1 MALDRPPPLFS
12 LSLSLTARKMHGRPG
27 KAPTPEEEKALALKA
42 AKLRYTKE
50 ALEVNAKLLEANP
63 EYLTAW
69 NYIKF
74 AVEHILSHSETDTE
88 IDPDFIKSIYSEELR
103 VTERALAKN
112 YRSYGAW
119 YHCKWVLSKG
129 HSSLDQELQLL
140 GVFLKKDSRNF
151 HAWNYR
157 RFVAALKNRSDEEE
171 LHFTT
176 DLINE
181 NFSNYSS
188 WHNRSV
194 IMSHLLEKRA
204 QGSFSKEKVLTEE
217 YDLVH
222 QALFTNP
229 DNQSGWFYHLWL
241 LEQTVKVENPLLVLP
256 GHLMVLILMYQ
267 QMVSWILVLHLL
279 SQAVEGVS
287 SSTITVQ
294 SVHNT
299 NKDLIWSP
307 LSTNNSGSS
316 QAWVTHLTFHK
327 ENLHSLQTHPVKV
340 NLGHSQGIMSL
351 SGFHHCLP
359 THFEF
364 TVLIQPHGSQ
374 HAEMES
380 AEMISWG
387 DENFHTGET
396 HLQEPTQ
403 IKNFDQLRNSEV
415 NESTASKWSAETIV
429 NEIALFRELLSEINW
444 YLMLARL
451 LTTHDAMMSYD
462 QTLETCKMV
471 HSEEVKELYSDL
483 MTLDPLHSKYY
494 KDEYSLVVLKQLTS
508 SLESLL
514 RHCCHYRDS
523 ASSGTNN
530 YICLRLNNL
539 SLSHIGS
546 IEKLLWVQMLDLS
559 YNQLSSIEGLQARQL
574 LSCLNLSNNK
584 MGSFS
589 ALEPLKLLKSLKVLD
604 ISYNE
609 IGAHAVDTRRYLCSS
624 PLSHIVGGDWNFG
637 EFVISGVNVTNYWE
651 AFAIFKDSKL
661 TQLDII
667 GNVVAEEEFKLFL
680 VKILPALNWLNGV
693 ELH

>member
-1 MALDRPPPLFS
+1 MMCFVHLYRFGRKYENSIKKGTKADPPCENCVSWLKRAFLRSSERGVCFRVLRSSEHLNRRAS
-12 LSLSLTARKMHGRPG
+12 LGLRTEASSFW
-27 KAPTPEEEKALALKA
+27 LKQA
-42 AKLRYTKE
+42 FLRSSE
-50 ALEVNAKLLEANP
+50 AFLCLVNAKLLKANP

-69 NYIKF
+69 NFRKF
-74 AVEHILSHSETDTE
+74 AVEHILSHSKTDTE
-88 IDPDFIKSIYSEELR
+88 IDPDSIKSIYSEELR
-103 VTERALAKN
+103 VNSIYMHTESALAKN

-119 YHCKWVLSKG
+119 YHRTWVLSKG
-129 HSSLDQELQLL
+129 HSSVDRELQLL

-157 RFVAALKNRSDEEE
+157 RFVAALKIRSDEEE

-176 DLINE
+176 DFINE

-188 WHNRSV
+188 WHNCRIFLKGES
-194 IMSHLLEKRA
+194 S
-204 QGSFSKEKVLTEE
+204 
-217 YDLVH
+217 DLVH
-222 QALFTNP
+222 QALFTDP
-229 DNQSGWFYHLWL
+229 DDQSGWFYHLWL
-241 LEQTVKVENPLLVLP
+241 LEKTIKVENPLLVSTWPPHGSNLNVSADGFLDTCASSP
-256 GHLMVLILMYQ
+256 VTGFHLNSGIIPLILYFNE
-267 QMVSWILVLHLL
+267 
-279 SQAVEGVS
+279 AVEGVS

-316 QAWVTHLTFHK
+316 QAWV
-327 ENLHSLQTHPVKV
+327 S
-340 NLGHSQGIMSL
+340 LGHSQGIVPL
-351 SGFHHCLP
+351 SGFHHSHP

-374 HAEMES
+374 HAEMKS

-396 HLQEPTQ
+396 HLLEPTQ
-403 IKNFDQLRNSEV
+403 IKFFGQLRNSEV
-415 NESTASKWSAETIV
+415 NDKIGK
-429 NEIALFRELLSEINW
+429 
-444 YLMLARL
+444 LMLARL
-451 LTTHDAMMSYD
+451 LTAHDAMMSYD
-462 QTLETCKMV
+462 KTPETCKMV
-471 HSEEVKELYSDL
+471 HSEE
-483 MTLDPLHSKYY
+483 
-494 KDEYSLVVLKQLTS
+494 LTS

-539 SLSHIGS
+539 SLPHIGS

-559 YNQLSSIEGLQARQL
+559 HSQLSSIEGLQAMQL

-589 ALEPLKLLKSLKVLD
+589 ALEPLTLLKSLKVLD

-624 PLSHIVGGDWNFG
+624 PLSHRVGSDWSFG
-637 EFVISGVNVTNYWE
+637 EFAISGVNVTNYWE

-667 GNVVAEEEFKLFL
+667 GNVVAEEEFKCFL
-680 VKILPALNWLNGV
+680 VKILPALNWLDGV
-693 ELH
+693 ELHDSTFLILFLIRLSCSLFSYNLPKKTCFFIR

>member
-1 MALDRPPPLFS
+1 
-12 LSLSLTARKMHGRPG
+12 MHGRPS

-42 AKLRYTKE
+42 AKLRQ
-50 ALEVNAKLLEANP
+50 
-63 EYLTAW
+63 
-69 NYIKF
+69 
-74 AVEHILSHSETDTE
+74 S
-88 IDPDFIKSIYSEELR
+88 
-103 VTERALAKN
+103 
-112 YRSYGAW
+112 
-119 YHCKWVLSKG
+119 G

-151 HAWNYR
+151 HAWNYQ

-181 NFSNYSS
+181 NFSHYSS

-194 IMSHLLEKRA
+194 ILSHLLEKRA

-217 YDLVH
+217 I
-222 QALFTNP
+222 LF
-229 DNQSGWFYHLWL
+229 
-241 LEQTVKVENPLLVLP
+241 
-256 GHLMVLILMYQ
+256 
-267 QMVSWILVLHLL
+267 
-279 SQAVEGVS
+279 EGVS

-294 SVHNT
+294 SFPSLGNT
-299 NKDLIWSP
+299 FNF
-307 LSTNNSGSS
+307 S
-316 QAWVTHLTFHK
+316 Q
-327 ENLHSLQTHPVKV
+327 ENLHSLQTHPVMV
-340 NLGHSQGIMSL
+340 SLGHSQGIVSL

-380 AEMISWG
+380 AEMISWR

-444 YLMLARL
+444 
-451 LTTHDAMMSYD
+451 
-462 QTLETCKMV
+462 
-471 HSEEVKELYSDL
+471 
-483 MTLDPLHSKYY
+483 
-494 KDEYSLVVLKQLTS
+494 
-508 SLESLL
+508 
-514 RHCCHYRDS
+514 DS

-559 YNQLSSIEGLQARQL
+559 HNQLSSIEGLQAMQL
-574 LSCLNLSNNK
+574 FSCLNLSNNK

-589 ALEPLKLLKSLKVLD
+589 ALEPLKLLKPLKVLD

-609 IGAHAVDTRRYLCSS
+609 IGAHAVDTR
-624 PLSHIVGGDWNFG
+624 
-637 EFVISGVNVTNYWE
+637 SGVSVTNYWE

-680 VKILPALNWLNGV
+680 VKILPALNWLDGV

>member
-1 MALDRPPPLFS
+1 M
-12 LSLSLTARKMHGRPG
+12 
-27 KAPTPEEEKALALKA
+27 
-42 AKLRYTKE
+42 
-50 ALEVNAKLLEANP
+50 
-63 EYLTAW
+63 
-69 NYIKF
+69 
-74 AVEHILSHSETDTE
+74 
-88 IDPDFIKSIYSEELR
+88 KSIYSKELR
-103 VTERALAKN
+103 VVDRACIGKELLVL
-112 YRSYGAW
+112 S
-119 YHCKWVLSKG
+119 VLSKG
-129 HSSLDQELQLL
+129 HSSVDRELLLL
-140 GVFLKKDSRNF
+140 GVFVKKDSRNF

-194 IMSHLLEKRA
+194 ILSHLQEKRA

-229 DNQSGWFYHLWL
+229 DDQSGWFYHLWL

-256 GHLMVLILMYQ
+256 GHLVVLILMYQ

-279 SQAVEGVS
+279 SQ
-287 SSTITVQ
+287 
-294 SVHNT
+294 
-299 NKDLIWSP
+299 
-307 LSTNNSGSS
+307 
-316 QAWVTHLTFHK
+316 
-327 ENLHSLQTHPVKV
+327 
-340 NLGHSQGIMSL
+340 GIVSL

-364 TVLIQPHGSQ
+364 AVLIQPHGSQ

-387 DENFHTGET
+387 GDNFHTGET

-415 NESTASKWSAETIV
+415 NESTASKWSTETIV

-444 YLMLARL
+444 KADAGHIGTALDFQNRGSLTAFAASKQLYCLSNVPLFSSAGYCNKIGKLMLARL

-462 QTLETCKMV
+462 KTPETCKMV
-471 HSEEVKELYSDL
+471 HFEEVKELYSDL
-483 MTLDPLHSKYY
+483 MTLDPPHSQYY
-494 KDEYSLVVLKQLTS
+494 KDEYSFVVLKQLTS
-508 SLESLL
+508 SPESLL

-539 SLSHIGS
+539 SLSHIRS
-546 IEKLLWVQMLDLS
+546 IEKLLWAQMLDLS
-559 YNQLSSIEGLQARQL
+559 HNQLSSIEGLQAMQL

-589 ALEPLKLLKSLKVLD
+589 ALEPLKLLRSLKVLD

-624 PLSHIVGGDWNFG
+624 PLSHIVGSDWNFG
-637 EFVISGVNVTNYWE
+637 EFVISGVNVTNY
-651 AFAIFKDSKL
+651 
-661 TQLDII
+661 
-667 GNVVAEEEFKLFL
+667 
-680 VKILPALNWLNGV
+680 
-693 ELH
+693 

>member
-1 MALDRPPPLFS
+1 M
-12 LSLSLTARKMHGRPG
+12 
-27 KAPTPEEEKALALKA
+27 
-42 AKLRYTKE
+42 
-50 ALEVNAKLLEANP
+50 
-63 EYLTAW
+63 
-69 NYIKF
+69 
-74 AVEHILSHSETDTE
+74 
-88 IDPDFIKSIYSEELR
+88 
-103 VTERALAKN
+103 TERALAKN
-112 YRSYGAW
+112 FRSYGAW

-151 HAWNYR
+151 HAWNYQ
-157 RFVAALKNRSDEEE
+157 RFVAPLKNRSDEEE

-181 NFSNYSS
+181 NFSHYSS

-194 IMSHLLEKRA
+194 ILSHLLEKRA

-229 DNQSGWFYHLWL
+229 NDQSGWFYHLWL
-241 LEQTVKVENPLLVLP
+241 LEQTVKMENPLLVLP
-256 GHLMVLILMYQ
+256 GHLVVLILMYQ

-279 SQAVEGVS
+279 SQVKGVS
-287 SSTITVQ
+287 S

-316 QAWVTHLTFHK
+316 QAWV
-327 ENLHSLQTHPVKV
+327 S
-340 NLGHSQGIMSL
+340 LGHSQGIVSL

-364 TVLIQPHGSQ
+364 AVLIQPHGSQ

-396 HLQEPTQ
+396 HLQELTQ

-444 YLMLARL
+444 YLMLPRL

-462 QTLETCKMV
+462 KTPETCKMV

-483 MTLDPLHSKYY
+483 MTLDPPHSQYY

-508 SLESLL
+508 SPESLL
-514 RHCCHYRDS
+514 RSCHYRDS

-539 SLSHIGS
+539 SLSHIRS
-546 IEKLLWVQMLDLS
+546 IEKLLWALMLDLS
-559 YNQLSSIEGLQARQL
+559 HNQLSSIEGLQAMQL

-609 IGAHAVDTRRYLCSS
+609 IGAHAVDTR
-624 PLSHIVGGDWNFG
+624 
-637 EFVISGVNVTNYWE
+637 SGVNVTNYWE

-680 VKILPALNWLNGV
+680 AKILPALNWLNGV

>member
-1 MALDRPPPLFS
+1 MS
-12 LSLSLTARKMHGRPG
+12 L
-27 KAPTPEEEKALALKA
+27 
-42 AKLRYTKE
+42 
-50 ALEVNAKLLEANP
+50 
-63 EYLTAW
+63 
-69 NYIKF
+69 
-74 AVEHILSHSETDTE
+74 
-88 IDPDFIKSIYSEELR
+88 
-103 VTERALAKN
+103 
-112 YRSYGAW
+112 
-119 YHCKWVLSKG
+119 
-129 HSSLDQELQLL
+129 QE
-140 GVFLKKDSRNF
+140 FT
-151 HAWNYR
+151 
-157 RFVAALKNRSDEEE
+157 LKNRSDEEE

-194 IMSHLLEKRA
+194 ILSHLLEKRA

-222 QALFTNP
+222 QALFTDP
-229 DNQSGWFYHLWL
+229 DDQSGWFYHLWL
-241 LEQTVKVENPLLVLP
+241 LEQTVKVENPQLVLP
-256 GHLMVLILMYQ
+256 GHLMVLFLMYQ
-267 QMVSWILVLHLL
+267 QMVSGILVLHLL
-279 SQAVEGVS
+279 SQ
-287 SSTITVQ
+287 
-294 SVHNT
+294 
-299 NKDLIWSP
+299 
-307 LSTNNSGSS
+307 
-316 QAWVTHLTFHK
+316 

-340 NLGHSQGIMSL
+340 SLGHSQGIVSL
-351 SGFHHCLP
+351 SGFHHCHP

-403 IKNFDQLRNSEV
+403 IKFFDQLMNSEV

-429 NEIALFRELLSEINW
+429 NEIALFRELLSEINCKIGK
-444 YLMLARL
+444 LMLARL
-451 LTTHDAMMSYD
+451 LTAHDAMMSYD
-462 QTLETCKMV
+462 KTPETCKMV

-483 MTLDPLHSKYY
+483 MTLDPPHSQYY
-494 KDEYSLVVLKQLTS
+494 KDEYSLVVLKQLS
-508 SLESLL
+508 SSPESLL

-530 YICLRLNNL
+530 YICFRLSNL
-539 SLSHIGS
+539 SLTHIGS
-546 IEKLLWVQMLDLS
+546 IEELLWVQMLDLS
-559 YNQLSSIEGLQARQL
+559 HNQLSSIEGLQAMQL

-609 IGAHAVDTRRYLCSS
+609 IGARADTRRYLYSS
-624 PLSHIVGGDWNFG
+624 PLSHTVGSDWNFG
-637 EFVISGVNVTNYWE
+637 EFAISGVNVTNYWA
-651 AFAIFKDSKL
+651 AFAILKDSKL

-667 GNVVAEEEFKLFL
+667 GNVVAEEEFKLFV
-680 VKILPALNWLNGV
+680 VKILPALN
-693 ELH
+693 